1 MEKDKS
7 YPLLSLI
14 LCSRNDSYMGNS
26 RWRLETSINLAL
38 LNAKDANF
46 LDKLEI
52 VVSDW
57 GSEIP
62 LSEVLNLVPE
72 AKDRVKFVHIPP
84 DIAKVEQKDSKFPEV
99 IALNAAAR
107 RASGEYIG
115 RIDNDTIVGAD
126 FFYKFEQLCE
136 NNPTDELDL
145 ADSFLFVE
153 RKSVPFRISRL
164 SLPLPQMRRFINL
177 FKNYFRVESATEWG
191 KEFWWSP
198 VGIMMFHQEI
208 WEATQGYD
216 ERLIYW
222 GWMEG
227 DLALRLEQKHKIVE
241 FSKFV
246 GHDFY
251 HLEHYPSLTDYRNR
265 NGPAT
270 PRKKNE
276 PVFENLNYKENNED
290 WGLETYRSVNIL
302 SHNRVYINLNFFVK
316 VFLEIL
322 FLPRI
327 FIGLVYR
334 KFDLFLIDYP
344 KYFDSFRSNSKIVGG
359 RIKQKIMSFIVS

>member
-1 MEKDKS
+1 MK
-7 YPLLSLI
+7 YIISLI

-62 LSEVLNLVPE
+62 LSQVLNLVLE
-72 AKDRVKFVHIPP
+72 AKDRVKFVHVPP
-84 DIAKVEQKDSKFPEV
+84 DIAAMEQKDSKFPEV

-115 RIDNDTIVGAD
+115 RIDNDTVIGAD
-126 FFYKFEQLCE
+126 FFRKFEQLHK

-164 SLPLPQMRRFINL
+164 SLPLPQIRSFINL

-198 VGIMMFHQEI
+198 VGIMMFHRDI
-208 WEATQGYD
+208 WKQTQT
-216 ERLIYW
+216 
-222 GWMEG
+222 
-227 DLALRLEQKHKIVE
+227 AL
-241 FSKFV
+241 FV
-246 GHDFY
+246 
-251 HLEHYPSLTDYRNR
+251 SLTAKLRE
-265 NGPAT
+265 
-270 PRKKNE
+270 KK
-276 PVFENLNYKENNED
+276 
-290 WGLETYRSVNIL
+290 
-302 SHNRVYINLNFFVK
+302 
-316 VFLEIL
+316 L
-322 FLPRI
+322 FKK
-327 FIGLVYR
+327 FIQKLV
-334 KFDLFLIDYP
+334 
-344 KYFDSFRSNSKIVGG
+344 
-359 RIKQKIMSFIVS
+359 IKQSLMAFILRINPVALHKLVLG

>member
-1 MEKDKS
+1 MFKLK
-7 YPLLSLI
+7 YNNTKLSLI

-38 LNAKDANF
+38 LNAKDAIF

-57 GSEIP
+57 GSEVP

-72 AKDRVKFVHIPP
+72 AKDRVKFVHVPP
-84 DIAKVEQKDSKFPEV
+84 DIAAMEQKDSKFPEV

-107 RASGEYIG
+107 RSSGEYIG
-115 RIDNDTIVGAD
+115 RIDNDTVVGTD
-126 FFYKFEQLCE
+126 FFAKFEQLYE
-136 NNPTDELDL
+136 NNPRDELDL

-153 RKSVPFRISRL
+153 RKSLPYRISRL
-164 SLPLPQMRRFINL
+164 SLQLKLISRFIK
-177 FKNYFRVESATEWG
+177 FFSIFFIVESAKDWG
-191 KEFWWSP
+191 REFWWSP
-198 VGIMMFHQEI
+198 VGIMMFHRDI
-208 WEATQGYD
+208 WNATQGYD

-246 GHDFY
+246 GYSLY
-251 HLEHYPSLTDYRNR
+251 HLEHYSNLTEYKDR
-265 NGPAT
+265 NGTAT

-276 PVFENLNYKENNED
+276 PKFEGLNYCENSNE
-290 WGLETYRSVNIL
+290 WGLHSSPIELSEYQYSGFSQSFCSIPFDSVRLLIGISLLIKDKVREFCSIIL
-302 SHNRVYINLNFFVK
+302 PKL
-316 VFLEIL
+316 
-322 FLPRI
+322 RI
-327 FIGLVYR
+327 FL
-334 KFDLFLIDYP
+334 
-344 KYFDSFRSNSKIVGG
+344 G
-359 RIKQKIMSFIVS
+359 RIT